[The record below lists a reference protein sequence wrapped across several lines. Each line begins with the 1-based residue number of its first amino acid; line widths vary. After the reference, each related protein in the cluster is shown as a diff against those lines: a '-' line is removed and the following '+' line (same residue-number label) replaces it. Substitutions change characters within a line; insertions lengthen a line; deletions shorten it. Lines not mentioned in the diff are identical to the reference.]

1 MDDWRKRRA
10 LFLALFAPGTLWLT
24 VFFTAP
30 LLLVALYSVG
40 ERGEYGETIL
50 ALTPDNYLRAFDWVP
65 LGILWQSVWI
75 AAAVTA
81 ICLVMG
87 FPLTLGIAFA
97 PRAWKTPLLALVALP
112 FWTNLLVRTYAWIAV
127 LRTKGHL
134 NTALAWLH
142 ERAASALAGLGWPDA
157 LGPFVPLDLLYNH
170 GAVITALVHIHLP
183 FMVLPLYAVLEKLDR
198 AHLEASLDLG
208 AGHFRTFRSVVVPL
222 AMPGLVTGAV
232 LVFILALGNFVAA
245 DLLGGADTMMIGNL
259 IAQQFGPSRDWPYG
273 SALSLLL
280 LYATFL
286 FLWLRALG
294 QRRRDAR
301 AAA

>member
-1 MDDWRKRRA
+1 METWRKRRA
-10 LFLALFAPGTLWLT
+10 LFWALFAPGTLWLIA
-24 VFFTAP
+24 FFTLP
-30 LLLVALYSVG
+30 LLLVALYSVSEQG
-40 ERGEYGETIL
+40 DYGETT
-50 ALTPDNYLRAFDWVP
+50 LTLTFENYLRAFDWVT
-65 LGILWQSVWI
+65 LGILWKSVWI
-75 AAAVTA
+75 AVSVTLV
-81 ICLVMG
+81 CLVMG
-87 FPLTLGIAFA
+87 FPLALGIAFA

-112 FWTNLLVRTYAWIAV
+112 FWTNLLIRTYAWIAV

-134 NTALAWLH
+134 NNALGWIHTQA
-142 ERAASALAGLGWPDA
+142 EAGFMALGWPDL
-157 LGPFVPLDLLYNH
+157 LGPFVPLELLYNDW
-170 GAVITALVHIHLP
+170 AVIIALVHIHLP

-208 AGHFRTFRSVVVPL
+208 AGHWRTFRSVIVPL
-222 AMPGLVTGAV
+222 AMPGLVTGTV

-245 DLLGGADTMMIGNL
+245 DLLGGADSMMIGNL
-259 IAQQFGPSRDWPYG
+259 IAQQFGASSDWPYG

-294 QRRRDAR
+294 QRRRDGW

>member
-1 MDDWRKRRA
+1 METWRKRRA
-10 LFLALFAPGTLWLT
+10 LFWALFAPGTLWLIA
-24 VFFTAP
+24 FFTLP
-30 LLLVALYSVG
+30 LLLVALYSVSEQG
-40 ERGEYGETIL
+40 DYGETIL
-50 ALTPDNYLRAFDWVP
+50 VLTFENYLRAFDWVT
-65 LGILWQSVWI
+65 LGILWKSLWI

-81 ICLVMG
+81 LCLVMG
-87 FPLTLGIAFA
+87 FPLALGIAFA

-112 FWTNLLVRTYAWIAV
+112 FWTNLLIRTYAWIAV

-134 NTALAWLH
+134 NGALEWMHARADAVVTA
-142 ERAASALAGLGWPDA
+142 LGWPGA
-157 LGPFVPLDLLYNH
+157 LGPFVPLELLYND
-170 GAVITALVHIHLP
+170 GAVIIALVHIHLP

-208 AGHFRTFRSVVVPL
+208 AGHGRTFRSIIVPL
-222 AMPGLVTGAV
+222 SMPGLVTGAV

-245 DLLGGADTMMIGNL
+245 DLLGGSDSMMIGNL
-259 IAQQFGPSRDWPYG
+259 IAQQFGASGDWPYG

-286 FLWLRALG
+286 FLWLRALD
-294 QRRRDAR
+294 QRRRAGW

>member
-1 MDDWRKRRA
+1 METWRKRRA
-10 LFLALFAPGTLWLT
+10 LFLALFAPGTLWLI
-24 VFFTAP
+24 VFFTLP
-30 LLLVALYSVG
+30 LVLIALYSVSEQG
-40 ERGEYGETIL
+40 DAGETIL
-50 ALTPDNYLRAFDWVP
+50 SFTSENYLRAFDWVT
-65 LGILWQSVWI
+65 LGILWKSFWI

-87 FPLTLGIAFA
+87 FPLALGIAFV

-112 FWTNLLVRTYAWIAV
+112 FWTNLLIRTYAWIAV

-134 NTALAWLH
+134 NNALEWMHAQAGVALA
-142 ERAASALAGLGWPDA
+142 ALGWPDA
-157 LGPFVPLDLLYNH
+157 LGPFVPLELLYNDW
-170 GAVITALVHIHLP
+170 AVVIALVHIHLP

-208 AGHFRTFRSVVVPL
+208 AGHWRTFRAIIVPL
-222 AMPGLVTGAV
+222 SMPGLVTGTV

-245 DLLGGADTMMIGNL
+245 DLLGGSDSMMIGNL
-259 IAQQFGPSRDWPYG
+259 IAQQFGASSDWPYG

-294 QRRRDAR
+294 HRRSGTWAT
-301 AAA
+301 A

>member
-1 MDDWRKRRA
+1 MEDWRKRRA

-24 VFFTAP
+24 IFFTAP

-40 ERGEYGETIL
+40 ERGDYGETV
-50 ALTPDNYLRAFDWVP
+50 LTFSLDNYLRAFEWVT

-75 AAAVTA
+75 AGAVTA

-87 FPLTLGIAFA
+87 FPLALGIAFA

-112 FWTNLLVRTYAWIAV
+112 FWTNLLIRTYAWIAV

-134 NTALAWLH
+134 NTALGWLH
-142 ERAASALAGLGWPDA
+142 EQTGAALAALGWPDA
-157 LGPFVPLDLLYNH
+157 FDPFVPLDLLYSN
-170 GAVITALVHIHLP
+170 GAVIIALVHIHLP

-208 AGHFRTFRSVVVPL
+208 AGHIRTFRSVILPL
-222 AMPGLVTGAV
+222 AMPGLVTGTV
-232 LVFILALGNFVAA
+232 LVFILALGNFVAS
-245 DLLGGADTMMIGNL
+245 DLLGGSDSMMIGNL
-259 IAQQFGPSRDWPYG
+259 IAQQFGSSGDWPHG

-286 FLWLRALG
+286 FLWLRAFA
-294 QRRRDAR
+294 QRRREAR
-301 AAA
+301 A